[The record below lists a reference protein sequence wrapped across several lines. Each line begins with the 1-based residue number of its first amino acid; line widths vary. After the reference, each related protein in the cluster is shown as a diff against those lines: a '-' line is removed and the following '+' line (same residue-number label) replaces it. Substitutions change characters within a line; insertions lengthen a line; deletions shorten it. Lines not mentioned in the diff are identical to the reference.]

1 MRRFLV
7 SFLILSLLATFQ
19 ITPAGAIENG
29 ESASGNNVVVP
40 IQIQTTSTSWSS
52 CSGAL
57 LAPNVVATAGHCVLD
72 KSGLI
77 SNQILVGMPGSRNVV
92 TSGWARAIQTY
103 TDESYRGSDV
113 NGMVTASDIAFLVLD
128 KSFSQSTKLYL
139 ASENTLNALKASGAK
154 LRIVGY
160 GMTSDSGD
168 QNSEPNLL
176 DTTFLKTPVAD
187 PNQSL
192 AGSSKGSICKGD
204 SGSPV
209 LSITPTRVTLIGVV
223 TGAFLS
229 VNCSKK
235 QNDGLYVAS
244 FTAINRYANLSAEA
258 ITDAMARVQSQAN
271 TAKQATNE
279 NEGLSFRVD
288 ALEQNL
294 RDLQAT
300 YDAANQELDQL
311 RNVVAAFKKTGLK
324 VLVCTNLVSTKT
336 IVSKNPVCPK
346 GFKKEQ

>member
-1 MRRFLV
+1 MRKSFILLIIV
-7 SFLILSLLATFQ
+7 SLISSVQT
-19 ITPAGAIENG
+19 IPAKAIENG
-29 ESASGNNVVVP
+29 EAASGNSVVVP
-40 IQIQTTSTSWSS
+40 IQIQTTSTTWSS

-77 SNQILVGMPGSRNVV
+77 SSQILVGLPGSKNVV
-92 TSGWARAIQTY
+92 NSGWARAIQTY

-128 KSFSQSTKLYL
+128 KSFTQTTKLYL

-168 QNSEPNLL
+168 QNSDPNLL

-235 QNDGLYVAS
+235 QSDGLYVAS

-258 ITDAMARVQSQAN
+258 ITDAMARVQGQAN
-271 TAKQATNE
+271 AAKQATND

-294 RDLQAT
+294 SDLQES
-300 YDAANQELDQL
+300 YDAANQELEQL
-311 RNVVAAFKKTGLK
+311 RTVVAAFKKTGLK

-336 IVSKNPVCPK
+336 IVAKSPVCPK
-346 GFKKEQ
+346 GFKKE

>member
-1 MRRFLV
+1 MRKMLFG
-7 SFLILSLLATFQ
+7 LATVSLMVLA
-19 ITPAGAIENG
+19 TGVHADAVENG
-29 ESASGNNVVVP
+29 DPATGNGVVVP
-40 IQIQTTSTSWSS
+40 IQIQTSSTTSSS

-72 KSGLI
+72 TSGLI
-77 SNQILVGMPGSRNVV
+77 SKQILVGLPGSKNVINN
-92 TSGWARAIQTY
+92 GWAKVVQTY

-128 KSFSQSTKLYL
+128 RSFAQPTKLYL

-154 LRIVGY
+154 LRIIGY

-168 QNSEPNLL
+168 QNTDPNYV
-176 DTTFLKTPVAD
+176 DTTFLKTGVPD

-192 AGSSKGSICKGD
+192 AGSTKGSICKGD

-235 QNDGLYVAS
+235 QSDGYFVAS

-258 ITDAMARVQSQAN
+258 ITDAMARVQTLAD
-271 TAKQATNE
+271 TAKQTSNQ

-294 RDLQAT
+294 RDLQDTA
-300 YDAANQELDQL
+300 DQANLEVSRLSAI
-311 RNVVAAFKKTGLK
+311 VAAFNKAGYKAF
-324 VLVCTNLVSTKT
+324 VCTNLVSTKT
-336 IVSKNPVCPK
+336 IVGKSPVCPK
-346 GFKKEQ
+346 GYKKE